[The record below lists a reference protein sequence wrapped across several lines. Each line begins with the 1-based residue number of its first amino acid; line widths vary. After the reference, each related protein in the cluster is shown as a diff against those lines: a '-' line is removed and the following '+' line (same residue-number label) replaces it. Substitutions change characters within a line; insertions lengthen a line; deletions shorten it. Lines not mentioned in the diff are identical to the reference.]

1 MFKHFLTVSAL
12 GLSILLASGCDQQQI
27 QAAKDLSA
35 DVIEKAGKT
44 VNEKAEELG
53 VKDAVQNAVDHVKDK
68 ATEQIDIQKKKLEEK
83 ISELPEATQKAVDRV
98 VDNTEQVFHE
108 AKNQAK
114 RTASEIRESVSKEI
128 DRHQDLMPDPTD
140 CGS

>member
-53 VKDAVQNAVDHVKDK
+53 VKDAVRKNGSSRKGQGDRADQH
-68 ATEQIDIQKKKLEEK
+68 AKKSLRKK
-83 ISELPEATQKAVDRV
+83 SPSFRSHPESR
-98 VDNTEQVFHE
+98 
-108 AKNQAK
+108 
-114 RTASEIRESVSKEI
+114 
-128 DRHQDLMPDPTD
+128 
-140 CGS
+140 